1 MRDPLGGAFV
11 AVSALLFGA
20 VVVLGKT
27 SAVEALPVPSMLM
40 VRFGVVAIVL
50 AAVLA
55 LTRGSLRPAR
65 GEAWWLVVLGA
76 LGYAPE
82 AVFFFL
88 GLERGTAATVVL
100 LFYTYPVLVT
110 LITMGLGLGRPGLLV
125 VGALVAAVAGAALV
139 VGTSGGLDITSAG
152 IAYSFG
158 SALTFSI
165 YLVTADRTIRK
176 TTPLVSALWVGASA
190 SVALA
195 AFSAVTG
202 GVELPTGDAVGL
214 VGAMGALT
222 AAAFVFLFLGLRRI
236 GAVRTAIVASL
247 EPVAA
252 AVLAWVFLGE
262 ILRGGALA
270 GGVLILAGAIAASLA
285 RGIPDPERAIT

>member
-1 MRDPLGGAFV
+1 
-11 AVSALLFGA
+11 
-20 VVVLGKT
+20 
-27 SAVEALPVPSMLM
+27 MLM
-40 VRFGVVAIVL
+40 VRFGVVALVL
-50 AAVLA
+50 AAVL
-55 LTRGSLRPAR
+55 LVTRGSLRPAR

-82 AVFFFL
+82 AVLFFL

-110 LITMGLGLGRPGLLV
+110 LLTMALGLGRPGLLV

-139 VGTSGGLDITSAG
+139 VGTSGGLDITAAG
-152 IAYSFG
+152 IAFSFG

-165 YLVTADRTIRK
+165 YLVTADRTIRR
-176 TTPLVSALWVGASA
+176 TAPLVSALWVGASA
-190 SVALA
+190 SASLA
-195 AFSAVTG
+195 AFSAATG
-202 GVELPTGDAVGL
+202 GIELPKGEAIGF

-222 AAAFVFLFLGLRRI
+222 AAAFVFLFLGLRRL

-262 ILRGGALA
+262 VLRGGALA
-270 GGVLILAGAIAASLA
+270 GGILILTGAIAASLA
-285 RGIPDPERAIT
+285 RGIPDPELAIT